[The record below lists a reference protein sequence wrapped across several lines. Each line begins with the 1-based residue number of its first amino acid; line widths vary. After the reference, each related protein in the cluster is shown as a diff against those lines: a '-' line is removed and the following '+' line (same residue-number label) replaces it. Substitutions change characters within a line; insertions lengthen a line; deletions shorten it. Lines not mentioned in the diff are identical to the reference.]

1 MRERP
6 RLSWRGLLPVLAA
19 AYVFL
24 GCMPVP
30 YRAGTTLEQGELSQG
45 LSYMR
50 SDNLEH
56 SDTEPL
62 QFLALDGRFGA
73 AEALDVG
80 LTHTIDFTEDGRG
93 RLGTVSADLRVQL
106 TNRENTLGRPV
117 ISLGLM
123 KGYMYDDDTDLHV
136 TSLPVTV
143 SFPLTKRLT
152 PYFTYRY
159 DLLSDHFLLE
169 RFDDTRSTFVLG
181 SEVELIE
188 PASGRPT
195 PTLGL
200 AVGTYSS
207 VYGGDGDQG
216 LILSVG
222 VSIKPPPE

>member
-1 MRERP
+1 M
-6 RLSWRGLLPVLAA
+6 LAA

-24 GCMPVP
+24 GCMPLP
-30 YRAGTTLEQGELSQG
+30 YRAGTTLEQGHLSQG

-56 SDTEPL
+56 SDAEPL
-62 QFLALDGRFGA
+62 QFIALDGRFGVA
-73 AEALDVG
+73 NGVDVG
-80 LTHTIDFTEDGRG
+80 LTHTIDFTEDGHG
-93 RLGTVSADLRVQL
+93 RLGTVSADVRTQL
-106 TNRENTLGRPV
+106 TNRENALGRPA

-143 SFPLTKRLT
+143 SFPLTERLT
-152 PYFTYRY
+152 PYFIYRY
-159 DLLSDHFLLE
+159 EFVSDHFLLE
-169 RFDDTRSTFVLG
+169 SFGDTRSTFVLG

-216 LILSVG
+216 LILTVG
-222 VSIKPPPE
+222 VSIEPPPE